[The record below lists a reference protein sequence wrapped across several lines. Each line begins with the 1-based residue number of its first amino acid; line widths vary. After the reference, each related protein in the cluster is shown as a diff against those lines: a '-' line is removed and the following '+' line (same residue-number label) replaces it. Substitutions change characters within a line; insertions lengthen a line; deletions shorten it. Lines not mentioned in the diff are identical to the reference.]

1 MTRVV
6 VVGAGLAG
14 SATAWRLAQA
24 GDDVTLVEA
33 FAPAHAGGSS
43 HGSAR
48 IFRHAYPDLFHAEL
62 TVRALDEWRELEDAA
77 GVSLVR
83 QTGGLDFGKYRDLD
97 GIAASLAAL
106 GLEHERLSADAARER
121 WSHIAFDTDVVYHA
135 GAGVLD
141 ADLAV
146 QSMVRLAEAA
156 GARVITDTAVQPP
169 RKATSGGGGG
179 ISTTTSGF
187 SRGLWEVVA
196 GDEVIEADVVVLA
209 VGGWLP
215 ELLPGL
221 GLPAFPPVE
230 VSQQNAFF
238 FERPEGLDDWPI
250 FVNKGDLSVYSLPAG
265 RDMPAAFKIAEH
277 DGGSRTSA
285 SARDGLVDAAARE
298 RIIGYVGEFLPTV
311 TPQPIAEQ
319 TCLYTSTPSEN
330 FIIDSFD
337 GLVVASPCS
346 GHGAKFA
353 PLLGTIIA
361 DVAHGGSAPEPFRLA
376 SHLS

>member
-1 MTRVV
+1 MSRVV

-14 SATAWRLAQA
+14 SATAWRLAQS

-33 FAPAHAGGSS
+33 FTPANDHGSS

-83 QTGGLDFGKYRDLD
+83 QTGGLDFGKNRDLD

-106 GLEHERLSADAARER
+106 GLEHERLSAAAARER
-121 WSHIAFDTDVVYHA
+121 WPHIAFDTDVVYHA

-146 QSMVRLAEAA
+146 QSMVSLAQAA
-156 GARVITDTAVQPP
+156 GATGRTGSPVVSVTRRPA
-169 RKATSGGGGG
+169 G
-179 ISTTTSGF
+179 
-187 SRGLWEVVA
+187 WVVA
-196 GDEVIEADVVVLA
+196 LGNTIIEADVVVLA

-215 ELLPGL
+215 ELLPDL
-221 GLPAFPPVE
+221 DLPPFPPLE

-238 FERPEGLDDWPI
+238 FERPADLDDWPI

-265 RDMPAAFKIAEH
+265 RDLPAAFKIAEH

-285 SARDGLVDAAARE
+285 SGRDGVVDAAARE
-298 RIIGYVGEFLPTV
+298 RIVGYVREFLPSV
-311 TPQPIAEQ
+311 TPVPIAEQ

-353 PLLGTIIA
+353 PLLGSIIA